1 MPAQLAAWVADTLE
15 AKLADTNKEFK
26 IHFPE
31 KEMKEFA
38 DSVLPDVDHYFVG
51 HFHLDKFIEVDGC
64 KSVLQVVPDWLSQRT
79 VLRVSEHGEIEVLRY
94 QNGSLGNKH

>member
-1 MPAQLAAWVADTLE
+1 
-15 AKLADTNKEFK
+15 
-26 IHFPE
+26 
-31 KEMKEFA
+31 MKEFA

-64 KSVLQVVPDWLSQRT
+64 KSVLQVVPDWLSQRK

-94 QNGSLGNKH
+94 QNGSLGSIRLSKESQYLEVKEVEFKDFFK